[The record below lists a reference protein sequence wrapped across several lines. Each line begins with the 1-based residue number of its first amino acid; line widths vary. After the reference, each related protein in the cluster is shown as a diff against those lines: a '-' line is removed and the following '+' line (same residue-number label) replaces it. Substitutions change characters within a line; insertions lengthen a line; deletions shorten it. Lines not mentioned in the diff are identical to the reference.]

1 MTKHELIDAYASGR
15 IGRRDFMTRLTALGV
30 SAGAATAYAFSLA
43 PSTALASGGDQRG
56 FVVAR
61 AQDDGDYGG
70 PILGFP
76 ETVGEAIEAAIAFTS
91 ALSAALQA
99 ILDAFDAEDF
109 GFAAVDGAT
118 VLANLQEFSNQLDQ
132 QLSVL
137 ESTGSAPSSAAKSAR
152 PLAVAALAQTTATAE
167 EALTRLAQRYAILD
181 GYYAGAVPSLDDA
194 DARLTLM
201 GIALINAA
209 QGAFVR
215 TALGQEPSP
224 SAFIEPITLEDAEA
238 QLDALDA

>member
-1 MTKHELIDAYASGR
+1 MTKHEVINDYISGR

-30 SAGAATAYAFSLA
+30 SAGAALAYAQTFITDTSA
-43 PSTALASGGDQRG
+43 AGSRPAGH
-56 FVVAR
+56 FVDM
-61 AQDDGDYGG
+61 AQYGG

-76 ETVGEAIEAAIAFTS
+76 ETVGEAIEAAIAFTTS
-91 ALSAALQA
+91 LSTALQS
-99 ILDAFDAEDF
+99 ILDAFGAEDF
-109 GFAAVDGAT
+109 DFAAIVGAT
-118 VLANLQEFSNQLDQ
+118 IIANLQRFSSQLDE
-132 QLSVL
+132 QLGVL
-137 ESTGSAPSSAAKSAR
+137 ESTGSASSGAAKSAR
-152 PLAVAALAQTTATAE
+152 PQAVAALAQTDSAE
-167 EALTRLAQRYAILD
+167 EALSKLAQRYAILD

-201 GIALINAA
+201 GIALVNAA

-224 SAFIEPITLEDAEA
+224 SAFIEPITLDEAEA

>member
-30 SAGAATAYAFSLA
+30 SAGAATAYAFALN
-43 PSTALASGGDQRG
+43 PSSALASGGDRRG

-91 ALSAALQA
+91 LLSAALQA
-99 ILDAFDAEDF
+99 ILDAFNAEDF

-118 VLANLQEFSNQLDQ
+118 ILANLQDFSNQLDQ

-137 ESTGSAPSSAAKSAR
+137 ETTGTAPSSAAKAA
-152 PLAVAALAQTTATAE
+152 PAVAQTTATAE
-167 EALTRLAQRYAILD
+167 EALTQLAQRYAILD
-181 GYYAGAVPSLDDA
+181 GYYAGAVPSLDDEEV
-194 DARLTLM
+194 RLTLM

-215 TALGQEPSP
+215 TALGQDPSP

>member
-1 MTKHELIDAYASGR
+1 MTRHEVIDAYVSGR

-43 PSTALASGGDQRG
+43 PSAAASGADRHG

-61 AQDDGDYGG
+61 AQDDGEYGG

-91 ALSAALQA
+91 SLSAALAA
-99 ILDAFDAEDF
+99 ILDAYSAEDF
-109 GFAAVDGAT
+109 DFAAVVGAT
-118 VLANLQEFSNQLDQ
+118 IIANLQEFSSQLDE

-137 ESTGSAPSSAAKSAR
+137 ESTGSAGGGAAKSAR
-152 PLAVAALAQTTATAE
+152 PLAVVNLAQAATAQ
-167 EALTRLAQRYAILD
+167 EALTQLAQRYSILD

-201 GIALINAA
+201 GIALVNAA

-215 TALGQEPSP
+215 TALDQAPSP
-224 SAFIEPITLEDAEA
+224 SAFIEPITLDEAET

>member
-1 MTKHELIDAYASGR
+1 MTKHEVINDYISGR

-30 SAGAATAYAFSLA
+30 SAGAALAYAQTFIMDTSA
-43 PSTALASGGDQRG
+43 AGSRPAGHSVDM
-56 FVVAR
+56 
-61 AQDDGDYGG
+61 AQYGG

-76 ETVGEAIEAAIAFTS
+76 ETVGEAIEAAISFLS
-91 ALSAALQA
+91 GLSAALQA

-109 GFAAVDGAT
+109 GFAAVTGPT
-118 VLANLQEFSNQLDQ
+118 IITNLQEFSNQLDE

-137 ESTGSAPSSAAKSAR
+137 ESTGNAVSGAAKSAR
-152 PLAVAALAQTTATAE
+152 PLSVVNLAQAATAQ
-167 EALTRLAQRYAILD
+167 EALTQLAQRYAILD

-201 GIALINAA
+201 GVALVNAA

-215 TALGQEPSP
+215 TALDQAPSP
-224 SAFIEPITLEDAEA
+224 SAFIEPITLDEAEA